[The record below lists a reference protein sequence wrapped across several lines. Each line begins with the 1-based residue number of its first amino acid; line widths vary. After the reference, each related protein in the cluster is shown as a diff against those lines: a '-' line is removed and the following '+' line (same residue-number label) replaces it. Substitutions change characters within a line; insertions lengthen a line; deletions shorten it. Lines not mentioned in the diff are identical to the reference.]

1 MLRHSTESAN
11 SGLTRIVVLGAISAL
26 LATGNLRSAEL
37 PPLPGPAQNRD
48 FRPATKDH
56 TITPLDALR
65 QFEPAVETDYHLG
78 EGDEIELSV
87 WGRPELSGKYIVGPD
102 GKITLPYAGTLKV
115 AGLTRNEAAAAA
127 QEMWKP
133 LYDSVVATVTVTQ
146 YDSNRIFVLGR
157 VSAPGVLKF
166 DYQPTLL
173 EAVTRAGGLP
183 IGGIGAEKAALTRC
197 MIFRGRD
204 QLVWVDLK
212 SLLNGSDLRLNIR
225 LQRNDVLYI
234 PDSDD
239 QLIYVLGE
247 VEHPGAVR
255 LTPDMTFLDAL
266 AQAGGPTRDAV
277 TSRMRL
283 VRHSAG
289 TEREIALTDLTT
301 PSKNPNVALNE
312 GDIVYVPRSGM
323 SKIGYLLEQL
333 SPAMSWGIFGAALG
347 GK

>member
-1 MLRHSTESAN
+1 MLQDSKETAN
-11 SGLTRIVVLGAISAL
+11 SGLTRLVLLGVIAALFAI
-26 LATGNLRSAEL
+26 GNLRSAEL
-37 PPLPGPAQNRD
+37 PPASPQND
-48 FRPATKDH
+48 FRATAKER
-56 TITPLDALR
+56 TITTLDALR
-65 QFEPAVETDYHLG
+65 QFEPGVETDYHLG
-78 EGDEIELSV
+78 EGDEIQLDV
-87 WGRPELSGKYIVGPD
+87 WGRQDLSGKYIVGPD
-102 GKITLPYAGTLKV
+102 GQITLPYIGALKV
-115 AGLTRNEAAAAA
+115 AGLTRNETAAAAK
-127 QEMWKP
+127 EMWKP
-133 LYDSVVATVTVTQ
+133 LYENIVATVTVTR
-146 YDSNRIFVLGR
+146 YESNRIYVLGR

-183 IGGIGAEKAALTRC
+183 IGGVGAEKAALTRC
-197 MIFRGRD
+197 MVFRGHD

-247 VEHPGAVR
+247 VEHPGAIH

-266 AQAGGPTRDAV
+266 AQAGGPTKDAV
-277 TSRMRL
+277 TSKMRI

-289 TEREIALTDLTT
+289 IEREISLADLLK
-301 PSKNPNVALNE
+301 PGKDPNVRINE
-312 GDIVYVPRSGM
+312 GDIVYVPKSGM
-323 SKIGYLLEQL
+323 AKVGYVLQQL
-333 SPAMSWGIFGAALG
+333 SPAMSWAIFGTALG